1 MKIKSI
7 MTFILLVTV
16 TLLSGGKV
24 DAESLDIDDEPI
36 LTLPENIPGHFL
48 YDSGVEIS
56 YPDDGVKGIFVSGY
70 TAGSERMNELID
82 YVNTSGLNSMVVDVK
97 EDMGDIMMEL
107 PVENDIA
114 EANSYTYTDPETLM
128 PQMEENQV
136 YPIARVVVFKDSRL
150 AQAAPELSF
159 LNPDGT
165 IWENGRGENF
175 VNPFLQEVWDYNI
188 DIAVEAAKLG
198 FKEIQFDYVRFP
210 EGFEF
215 YEDSLEYERGAYVNE
230 GDAGAQRVAAVT
242 DFVEYAYEALRP
254 YDVDVSVDIFG
265 YAATH
270 GVAEGIGQDFSQISE
285 NVDVISSMIYP
296 SHWGP
301 GSFDIEAPDTEPY
314 QVIDQYIQE
323 ENELLAALDE
333 PPVSRPWLQDF
344 TASYLGAGNYL
355 NYDVEEIEVQIQ
367 ALKDNGVD
375 EFLLWDASNQYT
387 REVNYDL
394 E

>member
-1 MKIKSI
+1 MKIKYLMMFI
-7 MTFILLVTV
+7 VVVTFSVF
-16 TLLSGGKV
+16 SNGKV
-24 DAESLDIDDEPI
+24 GAETLDIDDEPI

-56 YPDDGVKGIFVSGY
+56 YPDDGVRGIFVSGY

-114 EANSYTYTDPETLM
+114 EANSYTYTDSETLM
-128 PQMEENQV
+128 SQMEENQI

-150 AQAAPELSF
+150 AEAEPELSF
-159 LNPDGT
+159 LNPDGS

-188 DIAVEAAKLG
+188 EIAVEAAKLG

-215 YEDSLEYERGAYVNE
+215 YGETLDFDLGDYADEE
-230 GDAGAQRVAAVT
+230 DAGTRRVNAVT
-242 DFVEYAYEALRP
+242 DFVEYAGDALEP

-285 NVDVISSMIYP
+285 NVDVISSMVYP

-301 GSFDIEAPDTEPY
+301 GSFGIDAPDTEPY
-314 QVIDQYIQE
+314 QVIDQYIQA
-323 ENELLAALDE
+323 ENEVLAALDD

-355 NYDVEEIEVQIQ
+355 NYDVEEIETQIQ

-387 REVNYDL
+387 REVNYEL